1 MVQINVIAYDVLI
14 ISNNLKTS
22 LEEALQELDNNFIIN
37 LQFVNN
43 SWPYKK
49 KLPGNILLVKGI
61 YLFFPLYVRTSLCSH
76 GRTEFP
82 KNGVG

>member
-43 SWPYKK
+43 S
-49 KLPGNILLVKGI
+49 
-61 YLFFPLYVRTSLCSH
+61 
-76 GRTEFP
+76 
-82 KNGVG
+82 